1 MKRAPAVILL
11 LLAAACVNRKAER
24 IAATTSDGR
33 IVSIDSVTDMYD
45 VSGVRVIQRRNAANP
60 VVAVDVYLLG
70 GLREV
75 TPATQGIEYA
85 LLSASQYGTEHY
97 PGGAA
102 RAALRRT
109 GSRVVVEPEED
120 WTNYGFRGV
129 RSEFDS
135 TWNVFA
141 DRLMHP
147 ALAQRDVETTR
158 NRLIGTVRQ
167 RYNSP
172 DGAIT
177 AIADS
182 FAFAG
187 HPYALRP
194 SGTEASLASLDSAA
208 LARFA
213 ATQMV
218 RSRMLVVVVGDV
230 DRPAV
235 EKAIARTFAQLPA
248 GDYQWALPARVKV
261 DSRIALVEREMPMNY
276 VLGLYEGPPASAQDY
291 ASFRVAVAMLGSMV
305 THAVREERG
314 LSYAAYAPFYDR
326 GVSAGGLYAST
337 NQPIAALEQMRE
349 QVQRMRTFPADY
361 PVSSFTKQ
369 FVLEYLA
376 QNSTSAEQAGSL
388 ARAQLYRGDY
398 HLAMKEMDDLR
409 HVSSTSIGA
418 AARRYFTNMR
428 FVYLGDTL
436 RAGHDLREALTRVGR
451 P

>member
-1 MKRAPAVILL
+1 MKRAPLIVLL
-11 LLAAACVNRKAER
+11 LAAAACVNRKAER
-24 IAATTSDGR
+24 IAATTADGR
-33 IVSIDSVTDMYD
+33 IVSIDSVTEMYD
-45 VSGVRVIQRRNAANP
+45 AGGVRVIHRRNAANP

-70 GLREV
+70 GLREA
-75 TPATQGIEYA
+75 TAATQGLEY
-85 LLSASQYGTEHY
+85 LLLNASQYGTQHY
-97 PGGAA
+97 PGSMA

-109 GSRVVVEPEED
+109 GSRIVIEPEED
-120 WTNYGFRGV
+120 WTKYGFRGV
-129 RSEFDS
+129 QDEFDS
-135 TWNVFA
+135 TWNIFA

-147 ALAQRDVETTR
+147 ALAEHDVETTR
-158 NRLIGTVRQ
+158 NRLIASVRQ

-187 HPYALRP
+187 HPYALSP

-208 LARFA
+208 LAGFA
-213 ATQMV
+213 AARTV

-235 EKAIARTFAQLPA
+235 ERAIARTFAQLPA
-248 GDYQWALPARVKV
+248 GDYRWVLPERLKV
-261 DSRIALVEREMPMNY
+261 DSRVALVEREMPMNY
-276 VLGLYEGPPASAQDY
+276 MLGVYEGPPASANDY

-349 QVQRMRTFPADY
+349 QVQRMRAFPADY

-369 FVLEYLA
+369 FVLEYLG

-398 HLAMKEMDDLR
+398 RLAMKEMDDLR
-409 HVSSTSIGA
+409 HVSSSAIGA
-418 AARRYFTNMR
+418 ASRRYFTNMR
-428 FVYLGDTL
+428 FVYLGDTTL
-436 RAGHDLREALTRVGR
+436 AGRDLREALLKVGR